1 MDIKELKRKRDAARI
16 YAAKLRQEARRKSVN
31 LYNVYNGTVGNL
43 SKRADLLDAIADNY
57 SEKLN
62 RIYAA
67 LLKAEQLIRNF
78 KSSIYAAE
86 VNVHKAH
93 NLIVDLLNEF

>member
-16 YAAKLRQEARRKSVN
+16 SAAKLRQEARRKSIN
-31 LYNVYNGTVGNL
+31 LCNVYNGTVGSL

-57 SEKLN
+57 SEKLI

-67 LLKAEQLIRNF
+67 LLKAERLTRSY
-78 KSSIYAAE
+78 KSSICAAE
-86 VNVHKAH
+86 VYVHQAH
-93 NLIVDLLNEF
+93 NLIVDLLNKF